1 MKLITA
7 LILLA
12 VFGVVG
18 CTNGRMVLKKHDPQ
32 LTYRCD
38 MDPYRP
44 ECVNKQADS
53 LPNDCKV
60 SDAAPRWLC

>member
-1 MKLITA
+1 MLGELIIQSFKLIKAGANMKLITA

-44 ECVNKQADS
+44 ECVNK
-53 LPNDCKV
+53 
-60 SDAAPRWLC
+60 